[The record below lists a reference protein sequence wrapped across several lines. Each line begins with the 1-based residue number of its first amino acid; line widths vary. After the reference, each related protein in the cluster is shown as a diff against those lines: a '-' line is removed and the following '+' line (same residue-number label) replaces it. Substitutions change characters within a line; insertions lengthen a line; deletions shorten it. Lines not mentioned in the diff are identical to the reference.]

1 MLSKGEFFM
10 PLPEKLT
17 RCLQQAT
24 CDQIDLNRKI
34 LHLRRCFLEV
44 DRILNCEE
52 PKGKCRKK

>member
-1 MLSKGEFFM
+1 M

-52 PKGKCRKK
+52 QKGKCRKK